1 MSSSGLVDEEV
12 FRDSFLSQDHRAAT
26 STETMSH
33 EEYALLL
40 IRLHLEVMYALHK

>member
-1 MSSSGLVDEEV
+1 MPGRGLVDEEV
-12 FRDSFLSQDHRAAT
+12 SEESFSYEDHQAAT

-40 IRLHLEVMYALHK
+40 VELHLEVMHILYN